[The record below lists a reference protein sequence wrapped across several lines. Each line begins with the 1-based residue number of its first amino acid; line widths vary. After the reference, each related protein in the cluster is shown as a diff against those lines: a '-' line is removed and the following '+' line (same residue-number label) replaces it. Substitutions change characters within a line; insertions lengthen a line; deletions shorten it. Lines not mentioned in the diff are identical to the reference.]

1 MSTTKEKST
10 DIIETMAEW
19 FDKFPALPK
28 NWREVLVKIAPIL
41 SLIFGIIGIIAC
53 IGGLG
58 ILSPAPLAFFGGAA
72 GIASYGTG
80 ILAVLIYLIGYVL
93 LLAAYPGLRAR
104 KYKGWKLLFWNGIV
118 NLIGGLVSL
127 SILSA
132 IIGALI
138 GFYLIFQIRSYYK

>member
-19 FDKFPALPK
+19 FDKFPPLPK
-28 NWREVLVKIAPIL
+28 NWKDVIVKIAPIL
-41 SLIFGIIGIIAC
+41 CLIAGIIGIIAA
-53 IGGLG
+53 
-58 ILSPAPLAFFGGAA
+58 ILGGAA
-72 GIASYGTG
+72 GFASYGTG
-80 ILAVLIYLIGYVL
+80 ILGVLIYLVGSVL
-93 LLAAYPGLRAR
+93 YLLAYPGLRAR
-104 KYKGWKLLFWNGIV
+104 KYKGWKLLFWSGVV

-127 SILSA
+127 AILSA